1 MESVNDQQ
9 ERIFRMALAPIPF
22 AFNRGKLGSVFP
34 PEKTSLVVPLSRPS
48 KAGEVDAVFCPTKYL
63 FSLNSL
69 NLTGQFWLGFNKKF
83 FITDLEIGKMTNE
96 EETTPVTSKLL
107 SEDFFA
113 RILEAATEA
122 GRTRAMWFPPGSL
135 IPGSGGSSARAGKNG
150 WVEHLPESP
159 SGGRGISRKTGVDG
173 TEKHD
178 RVWNDPIEIRRT
190 VELMKAAEAAFKS
203 PHYPKDQIDLSTKAK
218 REQWVADASNI
229 WSVGTVHVQLAIARK
244 EGLIKSGRTKK

>member
-9 ERIFRMALAPIPF
+9 KGIFRMAYAPVTF
-22 AFNRGKLGSVFP
+22 TFNRGTLGSVFP
-34 PEKTSLVVPLSRPS
+34 PQKTSLVVPLSRPS

-83 FITDLEIGKMTNE
+83 FIADLEIGTLNIE
-96 EETTPVTSKLL
+96 EDATPITSKVL

-159 SGGRGISRKTGVDG
+159 SGGRGVSRKIGVDG
-173 TEKHD
+173 IEKHD

-190 VELMKAAEAAFKS
+190 VELMKGAEATFKS

-218 REQWVADASNI
+218 REQWVADVSKI

-244 EGLIKSGRTKK
+244 EGLIESGRTKK

>member
-1 MESVNDQQ
+1 MESVKYPQG
-9 ERIFRMALAPIPF
+9 EIFPMAITPF
-22 AFNRGKLGSVFP
+22 AFNKGTLGAVFP
-34 PEKTSLVVPLSRPS
+34 PQKTSAVVPLSRPS
-48 KAGEVDAVFCPTKYL
+48 KVSEVDAVFCPTQYV

-69 NLTGQFWLGFNKKF
+69 NLAGRFLLGFNKKF
-83 FITDLEIGKMTNE
+83 YVADFEIGKMNIE
-96 EETTPVTSKLL
+96 EDTTPITPKLL
-107 SEDFFA
+107 SEDFCA
-113 RILEAATEA
+113 RIFEAATEA
-122 GRTRAMWFPPGSL
+122 GRTRAMWFPPDSQ
-135 IPGSGGSSARAGKNG
+135 IPGSGESSARAGKNG
-150 WVEHLPESP
+150 WVKHLPESP

>member
-1 MESVNDQQ
+1 MESVKYPLGEN
-9 ERIFRMALAPIPF
+9 FPMAITPF
-22 AFNRGKLGSVFP
+22 AFNKGTLGAVFP
-34 PEKTSLVVPLSRPS
+34 PQKTSAVVPLSRPS
-48 KAGEVDAVFCPTKYL
+48 KVSEVDAVFCPAQYV

-69 NLTGQFWLGFNKKF
+69 NLAGKFLLGFNKKF
-83 FITDLEIGKMTNE
+83 YVADFEIGKMNIE
-96 EETTPVTSKLL
+96 EDTTPITPKLL

-113 RILEAATEA
+113 RILEAATDA
-122 GRTRAMWFPPGSL
+122 GRTRAMWFPPDSQ
-135 IPGSGGSSARAGKNG
+135 IPGSGESSARAGKNG
-150 WVEHLPESP
+150 WVKHLPESP

>member
-1 MESVNDQQ
+1 MESVKYPQG
-9 ERIFRMALAPIPF
+9 EIFPMAITPF
-22 AFNRGKLGSVFP
+22 AFNKGTLGAVFP
-34 PEKTSLVVPLSRPS
+34 PQKTSAVVPLSRPS
-48 KAGEVDAVFCPTKYL
+48 KVSEVDAVFCPTQYV

-69 NLTGQFWLGFNKKF
+69 NLAGRFLLGFNKKF
-83 FITDLEIGKMTNE
+83 YVADFEIGKMNIE
-96 EETTPVTSKLL
+96 EDTTPITPKLL
-107 SEDFFA
+107 SEDFFS

-122 GRTRAMWFPPGSL
+122 GRTRAMWFPPDSQ
-135 IPGSGGSSARAGKNG
+135 IPGSGESSARAGKNG
-150 WVEHLPESP
+150 WVKHLPESP
-159 SGGRGISRKTGVDG
+159 SGGRGISRKTGIDG

-203 PHYPKDQIDLSTKAK
+203 PHYPKDQIDLSNKAK
-218 REQWVADASNI
+218 REKWVADASNI

>member
-9 ERIFRMALAPIPF
+9 EGIFRMAYAPITF
-22 AFNRGKLGSVFP
+22 TFNRGTLGGVFP
-34 PEKTSLVVPLSRPS
+34 PQKTSAVVPLSRPS
-48 KAGEVDAVFCPTKYL
+48 KAGEVDAVFCPAKYVFAL
-63 FSLNSL
+63 ISL
-69 NLTGQFWLGFNKKF
+69 NLAGQFWLGFNKKF
-83 FITDLEIGKMTNE
+83 FIADLEIGKLNNE
-96 EETTPVTSKLL
+96 EETTPITSKLL

-113 RILEAATEA
+113 RILEAATEV

-135 IPGSGGSSARAGKNG
+135 IPGSGQSSARAGKNG

-159 SGGRGISRKTGVDG
+159 SGGRGVSRKIGVDG
-173 TEKHD
+173 IEKHD

-190 VELMKAAEAAFKS
+190 VELMKGAEATFKS

-218 REQWVADASNI
+218 REQWVADVSKI

-244 EGLIKSGRTKK
+244 EGLIESGRTKK

>member
-1 MESVNDQQ
+1 MESVKYPQG
-9 ERIFRMALAPIPF
+9 EIFPMAITPF
-22 AFNRGKLGSVFP
+22 AFNKGTLGAVFP
-34 PEKTSLVVPLSRPS
+34 PQKTSAVVPLSRPS
-48 KAGEVDAVFCPTKYL
+48 KVSEVDAVFCPTQYT

-69 NLTGQFWLGFNKKF
+69 NLAGRFLLGFNKKF
-83 FITDLEIGKMTNE
+83 YVADFEIGKMNIE
-96 EETTPVTSKLL
+96 EDTTPITPKLL

-122 GRTRAMWFPPGSL
+122 GRTRAMWFPPDSQ
-135 IPGSGGSSARAGKNG
+135 IPGSGESSARAGKNG
-150 WVEHLPESP
+150 WVKHLPESP

>member
-9 ERIFRMALAPIPF
+9 KGIFRMAFAPIPF
-22 AFNRGKLGSVFP
+22 AFNKGIVGGVFP
-34 PEKTSLVVPLSRPS
+34 PPKTSAVVPLSRPS
-48 KAGEVDAVFCPTKYL
+48 KAGEIDAVFCPTQYVFL
-63 FSLNSL
+63 VSSLNMA
-69 NLTGQFWLGFNKKF
+69 GAFWLGFNKKF
-83 FITDLEIGKMTNE
+83 FIANLEIRRGNNE
-96 EETTPVTSKLL
+96 EDATPITSKVL

-159 SGGRGISRKTGVDG
+159 SGGRGISRKPGVDG

-190 VELMKAAEAAFKS
+190 VELMKGAEATFKS

-218 REQWVADASNI
+218 REQWVADASKI

-244 EGLIKSGRTKK
+244 EGLIESGRTKK

>member
-9 ERIFRMALAPIPF
+9 ERISRMALAPIPF

-34 PEKTSLVVPLSRPS
+34 PQKTSLVVPLSRPS
-48 KAGEVDAVFCPTKYL
+48 KAGEVDAVFSPTTYV
-63 FSLNSL
+63 FVLNSL
-69 NLTGQFWLGFNKKF
+69 NLTGDFMLCFYKKF
-83 FITDLEIGKMTNE
+83 YMADLQISTLNIE
-96 EETTPVTSKLL
+96 EDATPITSKVL

-159 SGGRGISRKTGVDG
+159 SGGRGVSRKIGVDG
-173 TEKHD
+173 IEKHD

-190 VELMKAAEAAFKS
+190 VELMKGAEATFKS

-218 REQWVADASNI
+218 REQWVADASKI

-244 EGLIKSGRTKK
+244 EGLIESGRTKK